1 MSMKTCPDAPPAE
14 RLTLR
19 LPHRTKSKTNPTSGH
34 KKTPET
40 PVFREFW
47 LEVTPGFESPWGDFT
62 SC

>member
-19 LPHRTKSKTNPTSGH
+19 LPHRTNSKTNPPLSGT

-40 PVFREFW
+40 QVFREFW
-47 LEVTPGFESPWGDFT
+47 LS
-62 SC
+62 